1 MKQGLKEGVKD
12 GVKEGVKEGV
22 IEGVRSH
29 ANIERRRGAGP
40 SGVEPLDLATMALE
54 PIALRP

>member
-1 MKQGLKEGVKD
+1 MKQGLKEGVRD
-12 GVKEGVKEGV
+12 GVKEGV

-40 SGVEPLDLATMALE
+40 SGVEPLDSATMALE